1 MSKYTEAQNRA
12 AQKYT
17 KKAYDSTLVR
27 IRKDGEITLSVIQQI
42 AEQHGESVQGFILQ
56 AIRERIDRMKDE

>member
-56 AIRERIDRMKDE
+56 AIRERIDRMKAE